1 MDALLERQ
9 LIVTVSL
16 ASAAKDE
23 LIEMTSLRP
32 GGVLF
37 VAAYSEMTLIW
48 SYETMRPSANVGA
61 AVGAE
66 VGTDVVGAVVGTAVV
81 GAVVGTAVRTAV
93 VGAVVGAAEVGAEV
107 KFGTQRFV
115 VASHVV
121 AAAQSLEVVGHIELA
136 FPRVSEQQ
144 QRRTYD
150 PCRISQFEFES
161 VFHLHCP

>member
-66 VGTDVVGAVVGTAVV
+66 VGTDVVGAVVGAVE
-81 GAVVGTAVRTAV
+81 GAVVGTAVGTAV
-93 VGAVVGAAEVGAEV
+93 VGAVVGALVGALVESSVTV
-107 KFGTQRFV
+107 KLAVPTDAYTP
-115 VASHVV
+115 VALT
-121 AAAQSLEVVGHIELA
+121 AW
-136 FPRVSEQQ
+136 
-144 QRRTYD
+144 
-150 PCRISQFEFES
+150 
-161 VFHLHCP
+161 